1 MEVYRA
7 DLARLRRNQ
16 RGVGTG
22 KLAAKGAKA
31 EIGLSPAKTQRRKGK
46 KNKTPNLASL
56 RPFDFAQDMLGG
68 SNSPFLRGKGWP
80 DNLREPRKCLRIA
93 VHAFLQTA
101 LGKRGSPV
109 GEQPRNQRR

>member
-1 MEVYRA
+1 MEVYRT

-56 RPFDFAQDMLGG
+56 RLGG